1 MILERL
7 HTNSDWF
14 DPNALL
20 NVRVLG
26 IIGIFA
32 LKNLLSTESVDEC
45 RPT

>member
-7 HTNSDWF
+7 RTNSDWF

-20 NVRVLG
+20 NVRILG

-32 LKNLLSTESVDEC
+32 LKNFLTTKGVDEC
-45 RPT
+45 RPA